1 VNNVFNNNSFQLIT
15 LGDDDVAILDVNKLK
30 PYQSNEKI
38 VTSIGATIV
47 HCNKKA
53 LPRKGSSN
61 VLRNMVYS
69 LRRCQ

>member
-1 VNNVFNNNSFQLIT
+1 
-15 LGDDDVAILDVNKLK
+15 LGDDDVAIIDVNKLK

-38 VTSIGATIV
+38 VISIGATIE

-53 LPRKGSSN
+53 LPRKSSSN
-61 VLRNMVYS
+61 ITRNMVYS